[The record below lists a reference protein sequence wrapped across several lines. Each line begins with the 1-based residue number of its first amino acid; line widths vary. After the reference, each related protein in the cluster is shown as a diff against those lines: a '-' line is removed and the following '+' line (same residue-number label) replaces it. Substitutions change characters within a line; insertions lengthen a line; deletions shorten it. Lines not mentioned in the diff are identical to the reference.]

1 MLLSII
7 VAASASYVALDLA
20 VRVAASQGRA
30 ALYWL
35 ASGGTVMGLGVW
47 AMHFIGMLAYK
58 LPIPVAYD
66 LGITAV
72 SLAFPIAFSVMAIWL
87 VSQPKLSREHWLAG
101 GFIMGMGIVAMH
113 YTGMA
118 AMRMQPAIRYEPSL
132 LATSML
138 IAVFASL
145 AALWLC
151 FTLRGKRGWQTS
163 VQRSFAAI
171 VMAFAITGMHYTS
184 MAAARF
190 SANSVCLAVDIL
202 SLDND
207 VLAFSIAVV
216 VMLIIASTL
225 ALSMFDSA
233 ASERIRQLARD
244 LQDSNVRLRDEATAR
259 EALTAKLEQSN
270 RELEHFAYVASH
282 DLRAPLRTVTGFS
295 SLLRRR
301 YSEALGDEGTELLDL
316 IGEGTAS
323 MEALI
328 DGLLDLSRVN
338 SDVQQ
343 AWFALDD
350 AAAEALGRVASTVE
364 ERGAQISTKALPEVY
379 GDARLLTQLLQNL
392 IANAIKFQPG
402 DAPRVEIGGSRSD
415 DGGLVVAVRDYG
427 IGIAPEHIG
436 SIFNIF
442 RRLHTADEFEGT
454 GIGLSIVRKIADIHD
469 GEITVESTS
478 GEGST
483 FALHLPASRVRRPA
497 ASARGQANPARKK
510 RDTEPAPRPSA

>member
-1 MLLSII
+1 MTGSYNLTLVLLSFA

-20 VRVAASQGRA
+20 VRVAASRGRA

-47 AMHFIGMLAYK
+47 AMHFIGMLAYE

-66 LGITAV
+66 VGITLI
-72 SLAFPIAFSVMAIWL
+72 SLAFPIAFSIMAIWL
-87 VSQPKLSREHWLAG
+87 VSRPKLSREHWLAG

-151 FTLRGKRGWQTS
+151 FTLRGSRGRQAAL
-163 VQRSFAAI
+163 QRSVAAI
-171 VMAFAITGMHYTS
+171 VMAFAITGMHYTG

-190 SANSVCLAVDIL
+190 APDSVCLAVDVL
-202 SLDND
+202 SVDND
-207 VLAFSIAVV
+207 VLALGIALA
-216 VMLIIASTL
+216 VMLIILATL

-233 ASERIRQLARD
+233 AGERIRQLARD
-244 LQDSNVRLRDEATAR
+244 LQASNARLRDEAVAR
-259 EALTAKLEQSN
+259 EALTTKLAQSN

-282 DLRAPLRTVTGFS
+282 DLRAPLRTITGFS
-295 SLLRRR
+295 NLLRRR
-301 YSEALGDEGTELLDL
+301 HGDALGDDGLELIDMVL
-316 IGEGTAS
+316 EGTAS

-338 SDVQQ
+338 SNVQEQ
-343 AWFALDD
+343 WFELDEAADD
-350 AAAEALGRVASTVE
+350 ALQRLASTMA
-364 ERGAQISTKALPEVY
+364 ERNAQVSKGSLAL
-379 GDARLLTQLLQNL
+379 
-392 IANAIKFQPG
+392 
-402 DAPRVEIGGSRSD
+402 S
-415 DGGLVVAVRDYG
+415 VRDHG
-427 IGIAPEHIG
+427 IGIAAEHLDG
-436 SIFNIF
+436 IFNIF
-442 RRLHTADEFEGT
+442 RRLHTADEYEGT
-454 GIGLSIVRKIADIHD
+454 GIGLSVVRKIADLHD
-469 GEITVESTS
+469 SRISVDSTP

-483 FALHLPASRVRRPA
+483 FVLHVPASRVRWPT
-497 ASARGQANPARKK
+497 G
-510 RDTEPAPRPSA
+510 

>member
-1 MLLSII
+1 MVITMTGSYNMTLVLLSFV

-20 VRVAASQGRA
+20 VRVAASRGRA

-47 AMHFIGMLAYK
+47 AMHFIGMLAYE
-58 LPIPVAYD
+58 LPIPIAYD
-66 LGITAV
+66 VGITAI

-87 VSQPKLSREHWLAG
+87 VSRPKLSREHWLAG

-118 AMRMQPAIRYEPSL
+118 AMRMQPAIRYEPML

-138 IAVFASL
+138 IAVAASL

-151 FTLRGKRGWQTS
+151 FTLRGVHGRRATL
-163 VQRSFAAI
+163 QRSVAAV
-171 VMAFAITGMHYTS
+171 VMAFAITGMHYTG

-190 SANSVCLAVDIL
+190 APDSLCLAVDIL

-207 VLAFSIAVV
+207 VLAFSIAVI
-216 VMLIIASTL
+216 VMLIIATTL
-225 ALSMFDSA
+225 VLSMFDSA
-233 ASERIRQLARD
+233 AGERIRRLARD
-244 LQDSNVRLRDEATAR
+244 LQSSNAQLREEAAAR
-259 EALTAKLEQSN
+259 EALTAKLAQSN

-282 DLRAPLRTVTGFS
+282 DLRAPLRTITGFS

-301 YSEALGDEGTELLDL
+301 HADAMGDEGTELIDL
-316 IGEGTAS
+316 ILEGTGS

-338 SDVQQ
+338 TDVQQ
-343 AWFALDD
+343 VWFDLNG
-350 AAAEALGRVASTVE
+350 AADEALGRLASTIR
-364 ERGAQISTKALPEVY
+364 ERGAQISRQPLPQLH
-379 GDARLLTQLLQNL
+379 GDARLLTQLIQNL
-392 IANAIKFQPG
+392 VANGIKFQPG
-402 DAPRVEIGGSRSD
+402 DAPHVEIRCSRGN
-415 DGGLVVAVRDYG
+415 DGGLSMSVRDEG
-427 IGIAPEHIG
+427 IGMPEEHID

-454 GIGLSIVRKIADIHD
+454 GIGLSIVRKIADLHEAYID
-469 GEITVESTS
+469 VESTP
-478 GEGST
+478 GEGTT
-483 FALHLPASRVRRPA
+483 FTVHFPAERVRWLPQT
-497 ASARGQANPARKK
+497 S
-510 RDTEPAPRPSA
+510 